1 MDYILAPL
9 FPKRA
14 GFNEHLQ
21 EDRRR
26 GEDTALSV
34 YWTRYAPPPPFFL
47 RILYLVLAV
56 RKNPGERVKKQTLR
70 WQNFR
75 TELGAQ

>member
-1 MDYILAPL
+1 MSTYRKIGEEARIQHCQYIGLDTPL
-9 FPKRA
+9 
-14 GFNEHLQ
+14 
-21 EDRRR
+21 
-26 GEDTALSV
+26 
-34 YWTRYAPPPPFFL
+34 PPPFFL